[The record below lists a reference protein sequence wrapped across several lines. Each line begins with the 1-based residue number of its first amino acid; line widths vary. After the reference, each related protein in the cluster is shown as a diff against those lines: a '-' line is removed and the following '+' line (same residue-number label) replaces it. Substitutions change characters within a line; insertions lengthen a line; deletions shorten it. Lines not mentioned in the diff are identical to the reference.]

1 MARTILTVGLFPS
14 DFGERDPPV
23 GGVYVSTLVDVPH
36 RLAVPQE
43 DDPTG
48 TKVRI
53 GLGDCDRRKWKKATA
68 GNASTWEFARHEHV
82 VIECMVEY
90 HNNIMVVMKKRS
102 REY

>member
-82 VIECMVEY
+82 VIVIEY
-90 HNNIMVVMKKRS
+90 FSK
-102 REY
+102 